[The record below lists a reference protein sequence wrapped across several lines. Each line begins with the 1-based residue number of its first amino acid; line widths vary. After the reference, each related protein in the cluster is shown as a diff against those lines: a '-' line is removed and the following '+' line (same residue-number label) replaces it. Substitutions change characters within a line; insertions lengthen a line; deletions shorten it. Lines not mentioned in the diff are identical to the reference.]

1 MPTQCSWP
9 RRAPAMRARSGGF
22 TLIEV
27 VVVMAIIAILAAIAI
42 PNYTEYIRRGH
53 RSDAK
58 TALLQVAQW
67 QERFRTES
75 ITNAYSPAL
84 PAGMATVGSGGAA
97 RYTIAVAQPG
107 GNQTFTLTATRQ
119 GSQLGDPCGD
129 FIVDQ
134 TGQQTTAGGI
144 RPALECWAR

>member
-1 MPTQCSWP
+1 MG
-9 RRAPAMRARSGGF
+9 AHSGGF

-67 QERFRTES
+67 QERFRTEN
-75 ITNAYSPAL
+75 NAYSPAV
-84 PAGMATVGSGGAA
+84 PAGMATVGSGGA

-129 FIVDQ
+129 FIVDH